1 MTGNEG
7 ADGFRGFFVGEG
19 SRGAVGIPNA
29 LRVLALRIVDIG
41 WLGGPIG
48 LSTLKKV
55 DFLPPGDGVGEISDK
70 VSTVRSDKD
79 GRGLR
84 LLAACCGLACC
95 C

>member
-1 MTGNEG
+1 LTGNEG

-19 SRGAVGIPNA
+19 SRAAEGLPNA
-29 LRVLALRIVDIG
+29 LRVRDLRIVDIG
-41 WLGGPIG
+41 WLGEPIG
-48 LSTLKKV
+48 LSTLKV

-70 VSTVRSDKD
+70 VSIVLSDKD

-84 LLAACCGLACC
+84 LSAAGGGLACC